1 MPNRKSFSVKI
12 IAKVTVFSIKAAIFH
27 VITKRCYLT
36 LAYYN
41 IKDIRMQV
49 SERKNIGK
57 YAKNFRHFYRFL
69 PARLD
74 NPAFCGVYCS

>member
-12 IAKVTVFSIKAAIFH
+12 IAKVTVFGIKAAIFH
-27 VITKRCYLT
+27 VITKRSYLT

-41 IKDIRMQV
+41 IKAAGMQV

-57 YAKNFRHFYRFL
+57 YAKNFRHFYRYL
-69 PARLD
+69 PVWLD
-74 NPAFCGVYCS
+74 TVLF